1 MWERLFALHAVPALR
16 RPVIEVLQHYARSGY
31 EVAQSEILAEDAR
44 VVVPLLSA
52 AIDPAAYA
60 QGAAALDLLDHLERH
75 GIAVEPALR
84 ERMRGPS
91 HALAEALFSDAEER
105 LELGY
110 EEATRLRAERF
121 SGVVSGLSGTA
132 VDALLA
138 RCVEIG
144 AELTD
149 GHREWQFR
157 TGVAQLFVA
166 LADEAPDEFA
176 RALERHLAAGNV
188 LRLNDPMLVAK
199 LVATRGADKAFTL
212 LAAPGY
218 PERERLLFRYFEVIQ
233 SEAIDRP
240 RLHALYELYQ
250 SAPVESLP
258 YDPSFLLRYA
268 HMDSGVVRTVTST
281 LLARAESDDRAAFAL
296 SGLFNRHTDV
306 GGRLAELF
314 AHEPSLLVRAYL
326 AAHAARGSVDHDAA
340 AFSQIVDLDAQFP
353 RSYIQWVASERSSLK
368 WYEDQR
374 DYERLWRTTTTT
386 PCCSTSSTPPT
397 SQPSARALCR

>member
-1 MWERLFALHAVPALR
+1 M
-16 RPVIEVLQHYARSGY
+16 
-31 EVAQSEILAEDAR
+31 
-44 VVVPLLSA
+44 
-52 AIDPAAYA
+52 
-60 QGAAALDLLDHLERH
+60 
-75 GIAVEPALR
+75 
-84 ERMRGPS
+84 
-91 HALAEALFSDAEER
+91 
-105 LELGY
+105 
-110 EEATRLRAERF
+110 
-121 SGVVSGLSGTA
+121 
-132 VDALLA
+132 DALLA

-176 RALERHLAAGNV
+176 PALERHLAAGNV

-258 YDPSFLLRYA
+258 YDQVFLLRYA

-374 DYERLWRTTTTT
+374 DYERLWRRDDHHAVLFDIVDATYVAAK
-386 PCCSTSSTPPT
+386 CESFVSLSHLSRFFSSKASAGVDSVVAERQDALLWRPIDVRGHGLAVHGMAL
-397 SQPSARALCR
+397 PSRRPAP